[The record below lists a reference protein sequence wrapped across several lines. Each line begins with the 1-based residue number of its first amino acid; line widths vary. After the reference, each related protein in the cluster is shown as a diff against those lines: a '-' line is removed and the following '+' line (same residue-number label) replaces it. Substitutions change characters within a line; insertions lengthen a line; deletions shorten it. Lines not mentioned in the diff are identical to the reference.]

1 MDAEGGTVT
10 ETGGGYQRLAEKAL
24 AGECLTDA
32 EGRAVLTAPD
42 DAVLDLVA
50 AAFRVR
56 RHYFGRRVL
65 LHVLMNAKSG
75 LCPEDCGY
83 CSQSSVSTAEIERYG
98 LKGPQEMLAEARRAA
113 GVGAKRFC
121 IVISGRGPTDREV
134 EGIAAA
140 VRAIK
145 QELPLGICASV
156 GLLTPEQAAALKAA
170 GVDRLNHNL
179 NTSERFYPAICSTHT
194 YQDRLDTLAT
204 ARAAGLERC
213 AGLIAGQGETDQ
225 DLIDVAKALRQ
236 LGPDSIP
243 VNFLHPIAGTPLEH
257 VHDLTPT
264 RCLKILC
271 LFRFYNPATEIR
283 VAGGREHNLGHL
295 QALALY
301 PANAMF
307 VNGYLTTDG
316 QPADEAITMIRQ
328 MGFEIEPAAPAVA
341 GHAGR

>member
-1 MDAEGGTVT
+1 MSGCKYEG
-10 ETGGGYQRLAEKAL
+10 YAEKAL
-24 AGECLTDA
+24 AGECLTTE
-32 EGRAVLTAPD
+32 EGLAVLHAPD
-42 DAVLDLVA
+42 EALLDLLA
-50 AAFRVR
+50 AAFQVR
-56 RHYFGRRVL
+56 HHYFGRRVL

-83 CSQSSVSTAEIERYG
+83 CSQSSISTAPIDRYPLKSREEI
-98 LKGPQEMLAEARRAA
+98 LADARRAA
-113 GVGAKRFC
+113 QVGAKRFC

-134 EGIAAA
+134 DGIADA
-140 VRAIK
+140 VRTIK
-145 QELPLGICASV
+145 RELPLGICASV
-156 GLLTPEQAAALKAA
+156 GLLAPEQAEALKAA

-194 YQDRLDTLAT
+194 YQDRLDTLA
-204 ARAAGLERC
+204 AAQAAGLERC
-213 AGLIAGQGETDQ
+213 CGLIAGQGETDQ
-225 DLIDVAKALRQ
+225 DLIDVATALRR
-236 LGPDSIP
+236 LRPDSIP
-243 VNFLHPIAGTPLEH
+243 VNFLHPIAGTPLEG
-257 VHDLTPT
+257 VHELTPT

-328 MGFEIEPAAPAVA
+328 MGFEIEPAAQNAVA
-341 GHAGR
+341 P

>member
-1 MDAEGGTVT
+1 MSERDYGI
-10 ETGGGYQRLAEKAL
+10 YAEKAL
-24 AGECLTDA
+24 AGDCLTDA
-32 EGRAVLTAPD
+32 EGLALLHAPD
-42 DAVLDLVA
+42 EELLELLA

-83 CSQSSVSTAEIERYG
+83 CSQSSISTAGIERYP
-98 LKGPQEMLAEARRAA
+98 LQSRDAILEQARQAA
-113 GVGAKRFC
+113 RVGAKRFC
-121 IVISGRGPTDREV
+121 LVISGRGPTDREI
-134 EGIAAA
+134 EQITDA

-145 QELPLGICASV
+145 QELPLGLCCSL
-156 GLLTPEQAAALKAA
+156 GLLTRAQADALKAA
-170 GVDRLNHNL
+170 GVDRINHNL

-194 YQDRLDTLAT
+194 YDDRLDTLEQV
-204 ARAAGLERC
+204 RAASLERC
-213 AGLIAGQGETDQ
+213 CGLIAGQGETDQ
-225 DLIDVAKALRQ
+225 DLIDVAKALRE

-243 VNFLHPIAGTPLEH
+243 VNFLHPVQGTPLEH

-264 RCLKILC
+264 RCLKILS

-283 VAGGREHNLGHL
+283 VAGGREYNLGHL
-295 QALALY
+295 QPLSLY

-307 VNGYLTTDG
+307 VNGYLTTSG

-328 MGFEIEPAAPAVA
+328 MGFEIEPAVPKPTPV
-341 GHAGR
+341 